1 MLYKFLTTFLQDNTF
16 IEILEI
22 VKENLNGPRND
33 AYLTAI
39 VALGHIAYLMPEKYP
54 VQIKNV
60 VARNIVKQL
69 LMKEVTEVCRPL
81 YYYSPKKIWVQTEN
95 PIS

>member
-1 MLYKFLTTFLQDNTF
+1 M
-16 IEILEI
+16 
-22 VKENLNGPRND
+22 NGPRND

-69 LMKEVTEVCRPL
+69 LMKEVTEVC
-81 YYYSPKKIWVQTEN
+81 KILRMIDLPFVM
-95 PIS
+95 PVYDLK